1 MEDGTGMNRGSFLI
15 TFRRMGSEDDCL
27 IELPSRWKLLLWM
40 VTTGLWCEGIL
51 IAYLEEE
58 SE

>member
-1 MEDGTGMNRGSFLI
+1 MNRGSFLI
-15 TFRRMGSEDDCL
+15 TFRRMGSEADCL

-40 VTTGLWCEGIL
+40 VTTGVWCEGIL